1 MIVVGRHVFFR
12 AVLRWGAA
20 LAFCYPLKH
29 RKRFW
34 LRAVELLLSLMAL
47 TWLLDPMAQS
57 NSLVQ
62 LQISL
67 LGMYIG
73 FFILLGAMIYAC
85 VEIDKKSALY
95 CAVWS
100 LLTAQTAY
108 EGWNLFELLCAV
120 KSHPLNMN
128 SVPVKLLQVLTGVV
142 FYGVICGTLARKIPD
157 KGVYHIGPRQLASA
171 FFMGI
176 MFMLQAAL
184 LSSAQALD
192 WPMSVVGTTLIGQ
205 LYFLTLLYLQTE
217 LFKKSDLQK
226 EMETLNLLY
235 ERQRQQYQVAR
246 QNVQIIN
253 KRCHELKLQI
263 AALRQ
268 MSGAASAPPDPELK
282 AHIDEAEKAAQLYDA
297 SRNTGNEVLDVVL
310 TEKSLLCE
318 SRRIQLNAVTD
329 GSCLGFFEASDL
341 YALFANM
348 LDHAIE
354 SAVQVPEPE
363 RRCIDLLVC
372 TRQSFVVVNVI
383 SPDRPPEAAD
393 TRATHYAV
401 KVTNRI
407 VQKYK
412 GTLTTESQN
421 GFFAVKIIFP
431 QGK

>member
-29 RKRFW
+29 RERFW

-67 LGMYIG
+67 LGMYVG

-157 KGVYHIGPRQLASA
+157 EGVYHIGPRQLASA

-205 LYFLTLLYLQTE
+205 LYFLTPALSADGTVQKIRPPKGDGNTE
-217 LFKKSDLQK
+217 S
-226 EMETLNLLY
+226 
-235 ERQRQQYQVAR
+235 
-246 QNVQIIN
+246 
-253 KRCHELKLQI
+253 
-263 AALRQ
+263 ALRAAAPAV
-268 MSGAASAPPDPELK
+268 SGGAAEREHHQQALPR
-282 AHIDEAEKAAQLYDA
+282 AAGADRGPAQAGPGRGAAGDAGGGGERRRLYDA
-297 SRNTGNEVLDVVL
+297 GANSGNEVLDVVL
-310 TEKSLLCE
+310 TEKTLLCQ
-318 SRRIQLNAVTD
+318 SRRVQLNAVAN
-329 GSCLGFFEASDL
+329 GSCLQGF
-341 YALFANM
+341 
-348 LDHAIE
+348 
-354 SAVQVPEPE
+354 EPAT
-363 RRCIDLLVC
+363 C
-372 TRQSFVVVNVI
+372 T
-383 SPDRPPEAAD
+383 PCLP
-393 TRATHYAV
+393 TRW
-401 KVTNRI
+401 
-407 VQKYK
+407 
-412 GTLTTESQN
+412 TT
-421 GFFAVKIIFP
+421 P
-431 QGK
+431 

>member
-29 RKRFW
+29 RERFW

-62 LQISL
+62 LQVSL
-67 LGMYIG
+67 LGMYVG

-95 CAVWS
+95 
-100 LLTAQTAY
+100 
-108 EGWNLFELLCAV
+108 CAV

-246 QNVQIIN
+246 QNVNIIN
-253 KRCHELKLQI
+253 KRCHELRVQI
-263 AALRQ
+263 AALRKL
-268 MSGAASAPPDPELK
+268 APDAVPRETLE
-282 AHIDEAEKAAQLYDA
+282 EAENAARLYDA
-297 SRNTGNEVLDVVL
+297 GANSGNEVLDVVL
-310 TEKSLLCE
+310 TEKTLLCQ
-318 SRRIQLNAVTD
+318 SRRVQLNAVAN
-329 GSCLGFFEASDL
+329 GSCLQGFEPGDL
-341 YALFANM
+341 YALFANA
-348 LDHAIE
+348 LDYAIE
-354 SAVQVPEPE
+354 GAVRTPDPA
-363 RRCIDLLVC
+363 RRNIDLLVC
-372 TRQSFVVVNVI
+372 VRQSFIVINVI
-383 SPDRPPEAAD
+383 SPAREPEAAA
-393 TRATHYAV
+393 TRTEAYEL
-401 KVTNRI
+401 KVLRRI
-407 VQKYK
+407 VQKYS
-412 GTLTTESQN
+412 GILTTETQN
-421 GFFAVKIIFP
+421 GFFAIKIIFP
-431 QGK
+431 LKQG

>member
-29 RKRFW
+29 RERFW

-62 LQISL
+62 LQVSL

-184 LSSAQALD
+184 LSSAQVLD

-217 LFKKSDLQK
+217 LFKKSNLQK

-246 QNVQIIN
+246 QNVNIIN
-253 KRCHELKLQI
+253 KRCHELRVQI
-263 AALRQ
+263 AALRKL
-268 MSGAASAPPDPELK
+268 APD
-282 AHIDEAEKAAQLYDA
+282 
-297 SRNTGNEVLDVVL
+297 
-310 TEKSLLCE
+310 
-318 SRRIQLNAVTD
+318 
-329 GSCLGFFEASDL
+329 
-341 YALFANM
+341 
-348 LDHAIE
+348 
-354 SAVQVPEPE
+354 
-363 RRCIDLLVC
+363 
-372 TRQSFVVVNVI
+372 
-383 SPDRPPEAAD
+383 
-393 TRATHYAV
+393 AV
-401 KVTNRI
+401 KFC
-407 VQKYK
+407 QKVADY
-412 GTLTTESQN
+412 Q
-421 GFFAVKIIFP
+421 
-431 QGK
+431 QGNQ

>member
-20 LAFCYPLKH
+20 RAVCSPRTL
-29 RKRFW
+29 RDRFW

-246 QNVQIIN
+246 QNVNIIN
-253 KRCHELKLQI
+253 KRCHELRVQI
-263 AALRQ
+263 AALRKL
-268 MSGAASAPPDPELK
+268 APDAVPRETLE
-282 AHIDEAEKAAQLYDA
+282 EAENAARLYDA
-297 SRNTGNEVLDVVL
+297 GANSGNEVLDVVL
-310 TEKSLLCE
+310 TEKTLLCQ
-318 SRRIQLNAVTD
+318 SRRVQLNAVAN
-329 GSCLGFFEASDL
+329 GSCLRGFEPGDL
-341 YALFANM
+341 YALFANA
-348 LDHAIE
+348 LDYAIE
-354 SAVQVPEPE
+354 GAVRTPDPA
-363 RRCIDLLVC
+363 RRNIDLLVC
-372 TRQSFVVVNVI
+372 VRQSFIVINVI
-383 SPDRPPEAAD
+383 SPAREPEAAA
-393 TRATHYAV
+393 TRTEAYEL
-401 KVTNRI
+401 KVLRRI
-407 VQKYK
+407 VQKYS
-412 GTLTTESQN
+412 GTLTTETQN
-421 GFFAVKIIFP
+421 GFFAIKIIFP
-431 QGK
+431 LKQGE